1 MAVNLRVPAPGDLH
15 AVAGV
20 ELGTARAHIRKPGRR
35 DLLVI
40 RLAEGAAS
48 AGVFT
53 RNRFCAAPVQVCREH
68 LAGEGGSRVRALV
81 VNTGCANAACS
92 CASARSSSVMVTP
105 SSTNF
110 LSATL
115 GHTAS
120 SIYKSSVAP
129 SSSMI
134 ALSHACESGVPSAVR

>member
-68 LAGEGGSRVRALV
+68 LAGEGGSRVSYWVGLTNETRSLPFTTRTSRTARRARRC
-81 VNTGCANAACS
+81 CA
-92 CASARSSSVMVTP
+92 
-105 SSTNF
+105 
-110 LSATL
+110 LSAF
-115 GHTAS
+115 
-120 SIYKSSVAP
+120 SV
-129 SSSMI
+129 
-134 ALSHACESGVPSAVR
+134 